1 VRSRRIACIWFPHFR
16 AQIALAQGEKS
27 PLIVHHQGNVV
38 DACAGATTC
47 GVAPGMALSHAQAL
61 CPQASAVSVS
71 HAAHVATW
79 ERVLDALA
87 LHSPSAE
94 SEEIGIAYLEAGGM
108 ARMYRCPE
116 SWCEQLHA
124 EAQTVIQAPSRL
136 GIAGS
141 KFAALVA
148 AHLAPDDAGYLN
160 VSERDRD
167 FLSPLPVGWLP
178 LPDDTRRQLRVL
190 GIHTLGHFARLSAT
204 AVIEQFG
211 PECTVWHQWARGQD
225 ERPLRGR
232 ERESVEAGQEFDV
245 PVDQLDIL
253 IRAGESLGKKL
264 LPALTRAGLVV
275 WRMEVQLQM
284 AEGATWEQTI
294 ALREPLSVVRLPLLL
309 SELLA
314 DWHIESAGVTEF
326 HLRLTGLKPAVG
338 EQLDLFTYLQRN
350 VNLENA
356 LRRLA
361 TQHAPH
367 TLYLARPAKP
377 HAPLLAERYHL
388 VEYAHDALLA
398 GR

>member
-1 VRSRRIACIWFPHFR
+1 VRNRQVACIWFPHFR
-16 AQIALAQGEKS
+16 AHIALAQGALP
-27 PLIVHHQGNVV
+27 PLIIHHQGNVL
-38 DACAGATTC
+38 DACADAAAC
-47 GVAPGMALSHAQAL
+47 GVVSDMSLSHAQAL
-61 CPQASAVSVS
+61 CPQASVISVS
-71 HAAHVATW
+71 NDEHIAIW

-87 LHSPSAE
+87 LHSPSVE
-94 SEEIGIAYLEAGGM
+94 SEEMGTAFLEAGGM
-108 ARMYRCPE
+108 ARMYGCPE

-124 EAQTVIQAPSRL
+124 EAQTVIQAPSRV

-148 AHLAPDDAGYLN
+148 AHNAPDDPGYLN
-160 VSERDRD
+160 VSERDRE
-167 FLSPLPVGWLP
+167 FLAPFSVGWLP
-178 LPDDTRRQLRVL
+178 LPEETRRQLRVL
-190 GIHTLGHFARLSAT
+190 GINTLGHFAKLSAT

-211 PECTVWHQWARGQD
+211 PECIIWHQWARGGD

-232 ERESVEAGQEFDV
+232 ERESVEASQEFDV

-253 IRAGESLGKKL
+253 VGAGRSLGEKL
-264 LPALTRAGLVV
+264 LPALARAGLIV

-284 AEGATWEQTI
+284 AEGATWKQTI
-294 ALREPLSVVRLPLLL
+294 ALREPLSLARVPLLL

-314 DWHIESAGVTEF
+314 DWQIESAGVMEF
-326 HLRLTGLKPAVG
+326 CLRLTGLKPAVG
-338 EQLDLFTYLQRN
+338 DQLGLFTYLERN

-367 TLYLARPAKP
+367 TLYLARLAKP
-377 HAPLLAERYHL
+377 HASLLSERYQL